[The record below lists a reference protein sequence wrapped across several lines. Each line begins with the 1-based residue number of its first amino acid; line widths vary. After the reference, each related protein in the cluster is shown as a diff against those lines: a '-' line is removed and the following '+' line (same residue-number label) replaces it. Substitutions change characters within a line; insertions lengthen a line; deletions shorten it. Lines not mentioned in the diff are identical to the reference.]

1 MSYLGNAPA
10 RSFISFERQVFTIVN
25 SQTAYALSH
34 SVTNEN
40 DIRLVVNNVV
50 QEPGSGKAYT
60 ATGTALTLS
69 AALTN
74 GTDEMYCVFL
84 GRATAT
90 SAPGAGSIGT
100 AQLADLNVTSGK
112 IANDA
117 VTLAKMASG
126 TDGNII
132 SYDAS
137 GNPVAVATGNDG
149 QVLTSTGAGSPPAFE
164 TPASATNTPAFEA
177 YLSGDQN
184 IGDGNLTKITFQTE
198 VYDDGGGYDN
208 SSNYRFTVPSGQ
220 GGTYKFYTTLN
231 FDDNQNAEKIGFRQ
245 LYFYKN
251 GSSYAFFYNDN
262 GTSKAISSNWGSANI
277 TMVLNATDYVEVY
290 AMIGQTADNAAT
302 ITGYSNGKRY
312 SVFGGYKIIR

>member
-1 MSYLGNAPA
+1 MATLFVDKVDPQSGTSLEIG
-10 RSFISFERQVFTIVN
+10 SSGDTITIP
-25 SQTAYALSH
+25 SGATI
-34 SVTNEN
+34 TN
-40 DIRLVVNNVV
+40 
-50 QEPGSGKAYT
+50 
-60 ATGTALTLS
+60 
-69 AALTN
+69 N
-74 GTDEMYCVFL
+74 GTQNGF
-84 GRATAT
+84 G
-90 SAPGAGSIGT
+90 G
-100 AQLADLNVTSGK
+100 
-112 IANDA
+112 
-117 VTLAKMASG
+117 
-126 TDGNII
+126 
-132 SYDAS
+132 
-137 GNPVAVATGNDG
+137 
-149 QVLTSTGAGSPPAFE
+149 
-164 TPASATNTPAFEA
+164 TNTPAFEA

-262 GTSKAISSNWGSANI
+262 GSSKAISSNWGSANI

-290 AMIGQTADNAAT
+290 AMIGQTADNDAT